1 MFFSYRY
8 SVLHH
13 ISSNIQSAYQLDS
26 VNFSMFLMYSSSYCC
41 FAKIGKAMD
50 WTPSKM
56 HATSLCE
63 CSTWRSTVSVLEFLL
78 HKFVVFFR
86 SWIPCLV
93 IVSWHLH
100 NLSVIWPIYFYEWGL
115 FDLRLAC
122 TRKEIL
128 FSRVACSENL
138 FNNQMAIAMLQE
150 IPFFFHKKTKK
161 NFFRKSNSNTVS
173 IKNSR
178 FNHDDKTCFLSKCR
192 YHKLI
197 TGDIDSSPEKLDSVC
212 LTHKHVD
219 CPDLLVKHRFF
230 NKIVVKSIRLFNT
243 ELEAVYSNQWRRIG
257 QKSWHLKIEIL
268 SEYYKTHK
276 KEFTSNH
283 KTNGNSWILCR
294 KNWTSR
300 EEETRTDCNNIC
312 TLSFRWI
319 LVQVIV
325 N

>member
-26 VNFSMFLMYSSSYCC
+26 VNFSMFSMYSSSFCC

-50 WTPSKM
+50 RTHSKM

-63 CSTWRSTVSVLEFLL
+63 CSTWRSTVNVLEILL
-78 HKFVVFFR
+78 HKFMVFFAPEYLVWLLLLDIFKIYLSFDR
-86 SWIPCLV
+86 SIFINRASSNC
-93 IVSWHLH
+93 
-100 NLSVIWPIYFYEWGL
+100 NL
-115 FDLRLAC
+115 LAQK
-122 TRKEIL
+122 REIL
-128 FSRVACSENL
+128 FSRVACSKNL

-150 IPFFFHKKTKK
+150 IPFFSQKNQKR

-173 IKNSR
+173 IKDCR
-178 FNHDDKTCFLSKCR
+178 FNNDDKTCFLSKCR

-212 LTHKHVD
+212 LTHKQVD

-230 NKIVVKSIRLFNT
+230 NKIVVKSIRLFNS
-243 ELEAVYSNQWRRIG
+243 ELEAVYSNQRRRRG

-268 SEYYKTHK
+268 SEYYKTQK

-283 KTNGNSWILCR
+283 KTNGSSSILCR

-300 EEETRTDCNNIC
+300 DGETRTDSNKNC

-319 LVQVIV
+319 LVELMV